1 MSTKLRK
8 IAQQA
13 SLGARQLYE
22 DNAFV
27 ERVEPT
33 LEELKENEAE
43 PENNSVSKLTALKK
57 DSHKS
62 FAGIG
67 DDIPEY
73 LEEAVNHAPKTST
86 EIEREKKFSEALEE
100 LIRGQGY
107 NFKSSPGLYK
117 ALEGQQRVATFKENG
132 SMTYH
137 KPDIDGPHMQEYIKL
152 LCEQRFAHQTKPV
165 NLTINE
171 KLIQNEDTRIAFFR
185 NSISTLVDNGV
196 DIERVRITNKAYR
209 YLLDEFKQNAVELE
223 LGNHDAESKAHSKI
237 RKEPELDIP
246 NAVKGMDKKAANDG
260 DAPGE
265 LLISNGPDPEV
276 VNKSEPLKPEPVKPG
291 KVTAVEDSASIE
303 PAKAFEPS
311 AKQSD
316 IKNKE
321 LTSDAASEVKD
332 QIEPATFVEKPIK
345 DPFEVARKEDGFYQ
359 AIDEKAFNVDDL
371 LNEDVS
377 FADVFPQITKDD
389 PLFAPDFHAP
399 KPEPA
404 KEKAIVEKCALVQN
418 SKKLEEMF
426 KNEDI
431 NSEIKKRHKNLI
443 KP

>member
-1 MSTKLRK
+1 MSTKLKK

-13 SLGARQLYE
+13 SLGARHLYE
-22 DNAFV
+22 DNPFV

-33 LEELKENEAE
+33 LGESQENEAE
-43 PENNSVSKLTALKK
+43 PENNSVSESTALKK
-57 DSHKS
+57 DSYKS

-73 LEEAVNHAPKTST
+73 LEEAVNHAPKTPT
-86 EIEREKKFSEALEE
+86 EIEREKKFSGLLEE

-107 NFKSSPGLYK
+107 NFKASPGLYK

-137 KPDIDGPHMQEYIKL
+137 KPDVDGPHMQEYIKL

-209 YLLDEFKQNAVELE
+209 YLLDEFKQNAVELG

-237 RKEPELDIP
+237 RKEPELDMP
-246 NAVKGMDKKAANDG
+246 NKVSRVDKKAANDG

-265 LLISNGPDPEV
+265 LLISNGPDPEIAS
-276 VNKSEPLKPEPVKPG
+276 KSEPAKPG
-291 KVTAVEDSASIE
+291 KIVSVEDSSPVESVRAS
-303 PAKAFEPS
+303 EPS
-311 AKQSD
+311 AE
-316 IKNKE
+316 KNDVKEKE
-321 LTSDAASEVKD
+321 LTSDTTSEVKG
-332 QIEPATFVEKPIK
+332 QVESATFVEKPIK
-345 DPFEVARKEDGFYQ
+345 DPFEVTRKEDGFYQ

-431 NSEIKKRHKNLI
+431 NSEIKRKHKSLI

>member
-13 SLGARQLYE
+13 SLGARNLYE
-22 DNAFV
+22 DNPFV

-33 LEELKENEAE
+33 LGESQENEAE
-43 PENNSVSKLTALKK
+43 PENNSVSESTALKK
-57 DSHKS
+57 DSYKS

-73 LEEAVNHAPKTST
+73 LEEAVNHAPKTPT
-86 EIEREKKFSEALEE
+86 EIEREKKFSELLEE

-107 NFKSSPGLYK
+107 NFKASPGLYK

-137 KPDIDGPHMQEYIKL
+137 KPDVDGPHMQEYIKL
-152 LCEQRFAHQTKPV
+152 LCEQRFSHQTKPV

-185 NSISTLVDNGV
+185 NSINTLVENGV
-196 DIERVRITNKAYR
+196 DIERVRITNKDYR

-237 RKEPELDIP
+237 RKEPELDMP
-246 NAVKGMDKKAANDG
+246 SKVSRVDKKAANDG
-260 DAPGE
+260 DATGE
-265 LLISNGPDPEV
+265 LLISNGPDPEIAS
-276 VNKSEPLKPEPVKPG
+276 KSEPAKPG
-291 KVTAVEDSASIE
+291 KIVSVEDSSPVESVRAS
-303 PAKAFEPS
+303 EPS
-311 AKQSD
+311 AEKSD
-316 IKNKE
+316 VKEKE
-321 LTSDAASEVKD
+321 LTSDTTSEVKG
-332 QIEPATFVEKPIK
+332 QVESATFLEKPIK

-404 KEKAIVEKCALVQN
+404 KEKAAVEKCALVQN

-431 NSEIKKRHKNLI
+431 NSEIKKKHRSLI

>member
-43 PENNSVSKLTALKK
+43 PENNSVTESTNVQQSAF
-57 DSHKS
+57 KS

-67 DDIPEY
+67 DDVPEY
-73 LEEAVNHAPKTST
+73 LEEAVNHAPKTLT
-86 EIEREKKFSEALEE
+86 EIERDKKFSEILEE
-100 LIRGQGY
+100 LIRGQGF
-107 NFKSSPGLYK
+107 NFNASPGLYK
-117 ALEGQQRVATFKENG
+117 ALEGHQRVATFKENG

-137 KPDIDGPHMQEYIKL
+137 KPDVDGPHMQEYIKL

-209 YLLDEFKQNAVELE
+209 YLLDEFKQNAVELG

-237 RKEPELDIP
+237 RKEPELDMP
-246 NAVKGMDKKAANDG
+246 NKVSRVDKKAANDG

-265 LLISNGPDPEV
+265 LLISNGPDPEIA
-276 VNKSEPLKPEPVKPG
+276 SKPDPVKPG
-291 KVTAVEDSASIE
+291 KVTAVEDSAPIE
-303 PAKAFEPS
+303 PNKASEPS
-311 AKQSD
+311 AKQCD
-316 IKNKE
+316 IKEKE
-321 LTSDAASEVKD
+321 LTSDATPEVKG
-332 QIEPATFVEKPIK
+332 QVESATFLEKPIK

-404 KEKAIVEKCALVQN
+404 KEKAIVEKCALVKN

>member
-1 MSTKLRK
+1 MSTKLKK

-13 SLGARQLYE
+13 SLGARHLYE
-22 DNAFV
+22 DNPFV

-33 LEELKENEAE
+33 LGESQENEAE
-43 PENNSVSKLTALKK
+43 PENNSVSESTALKK
-57 DSHKS
+57 DSYKS

-73 LEEAVNHAPKTST
+73 LEEAVNHAPKTPT
-86 EIEREKKFSEALEE
+86 EIEREKKFSELLEE

-107 NFKSSPGLYK
+107 NFKASPGLYK

-137 KPDIDGPHMQEYIKL
+137 KPDVDGPHMQEYIKL

-209 YLLDEFKQNAVELE
+209 YLLDEFKQNAVELG

-237 RKEPELDIP
+237 RKEPELDMP
-246 NAVKGMDKKAANDG
+246 NKVSRVDKKAANDG

-265 LLISNGPDPEV
+265 LLISNGPDPEIAS
-276 VNKSEPLKPEPVKPG
+276 KSEPAKPG
-291 KVTAVEDSASIE
+291 KIVSVEDSSPVESVRAS
-303 PAKAFEPS
+303 EPS
-311 AKQSD
+311 AE
-316 IKNKE
+316 KNDVKEKE
-321 LTSDAASEVKD
+321 LTSDTTSEVKG
-332 QIEPATFVEKPIK
+332 QVESATFVEKPIK
-345 DPFEVARKEDGFYQ
+345 DPFEVTRKEDGFYQ

-431 NSEIKKRHKNLI
+431 NSEIKRKHKSLI

>member
-8 IAQQA
+8 IAQQV

-33 LEELKENEAE
+33 LEETQEKEAE
-43 PENNSVSKLTALKK
+43 PENNSVSESTDLKK
-57 DSHKS
+57 DSYKS

-67 DDIPEY
+67 DDIPDY
-73 LEEAVNHAPKTST
+73 LEEAVNHAPKTPT
-86 EIEREKKFSEALEE
+86 EIEREKKFSEILEE

-107 NFKSSPGLYK
+107 NFKASPGLYK
-117 ALEGQQRVATFKENG
+117 ALEGHQRVATFKENG

-223 LGNHDAESKAHSKI
+223 LGNHDAESKAHSKV
-237 RKEPELDIP
+237 RKEPELDMP
-246 NAVKGMDKKAANDG
+246 SKVSRVDKKAANDG

-276 VNKSEPLKPEPVKPG
+276 VNKPEPVKPEPVKPG
-291 KVTAVEDSASIE
+291 KVTAVEDLA
-303 PAKAFEPS
+303 PFEP
-311 AKQSD
+311 
-316 IKNKE
+316 IKASEPSVEKIEIKEKE
-321 LTSDAASEVKD
+321 LTSDATSEVKN
-332 QIEPATFVEKPIK
+332 QTESATFMEKPIK
-345 DPFEVARKEDGFYQ
+345 DPFEVSRKEDGFYQ

-404 KEKAIVEKCALVQN
+404 KEKAAVEKCALVQN

-431 NSEIKKRHKNLI
+431 NSEIKKKHRSLI

>member
-1 MSTKLRK
+1 MSTKIRK

-43 PENNSVSKLTALKK
+43 PENNSLTESTNVQQSAF
-57 DSHKS
+57 KS

-86 EIEREKKFSEALEE
+86 EIEREKKFNEALEE

-117 ALEGQQRVATFKENG
+117 ALEGHQRVATFKENG

-137 KPDIDGPHMQEYIKL
+137 KPDVDGAHMQEYIKL

-196 DIERVRITNKAYR
+196 DIERVRITNKDYR
-209 YLLDEFKQNAVELE
+209 YLLDEFKQNAVELG
-223 LGNHDAESKAHSKI
+223 LGNHDAESKAHSKV
-237 RKEPELDIP
+237 RKEPELDMP
-246 NAVKGMDKKAANDG
+246 SAVKGMDKKAANDG

-276 VNKSEPLKPEPVKPG
+276 VNKSEPLKPEPVKTG
-291 KVTAVEDSASIE
+291 KVTAVEDSAPIE
-303 PAKAFEPS
+303 PIRASERS
-311 AKQSD
+311 AEKSE
-316 IKNKE
+316 IKEKE
-321 LTSDAASEVKD
+321 LTSDATSEVKN
-332 QIEPATFVEKPIK
+332 QNESATFVEKPIK
-345 DPFEVARKEDGFYQ
+345 DTFEISRKEDGFYQ
-359 AIDEKAFNVDDL
+359 SVDDKGFNVDDL

-377 FADVFPQITKDD
+377 FSDVFPEVTKDD

-404 KEKAIVEKCALVQN
+404 KEQAAVEKCALVQN

-431 NSEIKKRHKNLI
+431 NSEIKKKHRSLI